1 MRKIT
6 LLQNQSI
13 KVENLVDEITPKDNN
28 QSEEVTKIK
37 PGHNLKKYL
46 KQLKLEMY
54 KEAEELSFERAAEIR
69 DEISKLEKSELNI

>member
-1 MRKIT
+1 MPSAVI
-6 LLQNQSI
+6 
-13 KVENLVDEITPKDNN
+13 
-28 QSEEVTKIK
+28 TKIK

-54 KEAEELSFERAAEIR
+54 KEAEELNFERAAEIR